1 MKLAVDQIT
10 ESPKDLRFAEHI
22 EELNLIY
29 AEGQVRD
36 FRFPPSIDVD
46 LSYYRSGRELFF
58 HGLLRG
64 LIEGNCSRCL
74 NSYAFPIEKEFGFVL
89 TPEPLPAKSKELSRD
104 EMGLS
109 FYKAD
114 EINLLPLIK
123 EQVLLALPM
132 RPLCKN
138 SCRGLCVTCGANL
151 NEKACRCLSSPGD
164 LRMAIFRN
172 LKLAR

>member
-1 MKLAVDQIT
+1 MKIAVDQIT
-10 ESPKDLRFAEHI
+10 ESPKELSFAENI

-58 HGLLRG
+58 HGSLRG
-64 LIEGNCSRCL
+64 TIEGNCSRCL
-74 NSYAFPIEKEFGFVL
+74 KSYAFAIEKEFGFVL
-89 TPEPLPAKSKELSRD
+89 TPEPLPAKNKELSRD
-104 EMGLS
+104 ELGLS

-114 EINLLPLIK
+114 EINLLTLIK

-132 RPLCKN
+132 RPLCTE
-138 SCRGLCVTCGANL
+138 SCRGLCLSCGVNL
-151 NEKACRCLSSPGD
+151 NEASCHCASSPGD
-164 LRMAIFRN
+164 PRMAIFRN
-172 LKLAR
+172 LKLAQ